1 MIFYGFNGILRV
13 FLDVYDCYIGVIVL
27 YGNVIFIVKK
37 NKRFLGNKVI
47 IGLFLKNLLFLCLI
61 LIDSLLWIWVVMFL
75 LILVFM

>member
-61 LIDSLLWIWVVMFL
+61 LIDSLL
-75 LILVFM
+75 